1 MTTWLPMESNPDVMS
16 SYIHKLGVS
25 KDWSLIDVVGL
36 DEELLEW
43 VPKPVKALILLF
55 PCSEAYEKYRDAE
68 DEKLKQNPPKYPDD
82 LFYMKQCVH
91 NACGTIALVHSLAN
105 NKDVLLKG
113 EGILQNYLQK
123 AEPLTHEERGR
134 KLEADEA
141 FTIAHQEVAQQ
152 GQTTVNLD
160 DEVDHHFIALV
171 NKGGH
176 IYELDGERSGPVDH
190 GETSE
195 DNFLKDAARVCKEFM
210 ARDPDE
216 MRFTVIAL
224 VPTLD

>member
-105 NKDVLLKG
+105 NKDIPIE
-113 EGILQNYLQK
+113 EGILQNYLK
-123 AEPLTHEERGR
+123 AATSLSPEERGR
-134 KLEADEA
+134 TLEADEA
-141 FTIAHQEVAQQ
+141 FTTAHHELAQQ
-152 GQTTVNLD
+152 GQTAANP
-160 DEVDHHFIALV
+160 DEGANHHFVALI
-171 NKGGH
+171 NKDGH
-176 IYELDGERSGPVDH
+176 LFELDGRKSAPVDH

-195 DNFLKDAARVCKEFM
+195 GKFLNDAARVCKEFM
-210 ARDPDE
+210 ERDPDE
-216 MRFTVIAL
+216 VRFTVIAL
-224 VPTLD
+224 VPKQE